1 MRAAQCPVPS
11 LAAAECSSPRVAC
24 IFAPQLRPRREGCPR
39 PQRSFPRPC
48 LNARSAPYGSV
59 LDYSKFSLVVHVND
73 TSGWVATPT
82 HRRQAERWT
91 SEAGPP
97 THTIAD
103 MSQLLPALRSISKE
117 RVREM
122 QAALQRV
129 RRAFLWKTVLSPEAP
144 AAADIALRLMLP
156 SYQMDAA
163 ALTL

>member
-1 MRAAQCPVPS
+1 M
-11 LAAAECSSPRVAC
+11 
-24 IFAPQLRPRREGCPR
+24 PR

-117 RVREM
+117 RVWEM